1 MFKIHYRE
9 IDNVEPFVYLPITA
23 NETYSL
29 GEALKMAS
37 GKATKCGA
45 ADVPAYICAGPGD
58 ARYVPAFPVQA
69 TTVFEA
75 DYKAK
80 PTVGTKVKLHTDGLQ
95 VTATAGGAFEVLG
108 VDETAQTAIG
118 KIVAVEAAPAS

>member
-9 IDNVEPFVYLPITA
+9 IDNVEPFVSLPVTEGEA
-23 NETYSL
+23 YSL
-29 GEALKMAS
+29 GEALKLAS

-45 ADVPAYICAGPGD
+45 AEMPEYICAGPGNE
-58 ARYVPAFPVQA
+58 RYVPAFPVHK

-75 DYKAK
+75 DYTAK
-80 PTVGTKVKLHTDGLQ
+80 PAIGAKVTLHTDGLQ

-108 VDETAQTAIG
+108 VDEITQTATG
-118 KIVAVEAAPAS
+118 KFAAAEAAKA